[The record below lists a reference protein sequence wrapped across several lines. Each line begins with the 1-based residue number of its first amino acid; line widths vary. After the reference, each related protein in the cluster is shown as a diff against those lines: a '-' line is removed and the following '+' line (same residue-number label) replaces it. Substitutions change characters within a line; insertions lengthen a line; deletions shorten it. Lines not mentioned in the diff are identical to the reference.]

1 MLRKLVAL
9 LATAALIAMLS
20 LGVNYW
26 AYTEL
31 QKRLGVQFVGKY
43 VPAFF
48 IPSFELRHGRFS
60 WEDRVQLVDGNFKVT
75 FDPLTLVS
83 QQGLRI
89 IVSSH
94 DSKIKFLGSWAL
106 QQGVESA
113 TVDSMMAD
121 IVLGRHGLAGIN
133 EVEVMSKSFQFSL
146 GNADKIKQKK
156 REVS

>member
-1 MLRKLVAL
+1 MLRKLVAVLVTGVL
-9 LATAALIAMLS
+9 LAVLS

-31 QKRLGVQFVGKY
+31 QKRLEVRIVGQY
-43 VPAFF
+43 VPAIF
-48 IPSFELRHGRFS
+48 IPSFELRRGSFS

-106 QQGVESA
+106 QQGVETA

-121 IVLGRHGLAGIN
+121 VVLGRRGLSGIN

-146 GNADKIKQKK
+146 RNADKIVKK
-156 REVS
+156 KTEVF